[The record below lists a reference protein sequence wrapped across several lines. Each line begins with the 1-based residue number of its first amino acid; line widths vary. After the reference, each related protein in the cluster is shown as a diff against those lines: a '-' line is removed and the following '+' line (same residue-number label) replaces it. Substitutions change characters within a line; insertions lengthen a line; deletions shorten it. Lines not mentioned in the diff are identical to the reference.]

1 MIETTGKDN
10 PLGEIKVSAEV
21 LEVIVSFAT
30 LEVDGVS
37 GMRQDLTS
45 DIRAMFGRDDH
56 RRGVSLRADEFGTE
70 VDIYCYF
77 DYGVN
82 VPKIAVEIQENVKEQ
97 IYHMTEIEVDEVHVH
112 ILGII
117 PKESETSDILTA
129 SDLEL
134 GVETN

>member
-1 MIETTGKDN
+1 MIETSGKHN

-37 GMRQDLTS
+37 GMRKNLTS
-45 DIRAMFGRDDH
+45 DIRAIFGQDEYTK
-56 RRGVSLRADEFGTE
+56 GVSLQVDEFGTE
-70 VDIYCYF
+70 IDIYCYF

-82 VPKIAVEIQENVKEQ
+82 VPQVAIKIQENVKEQ
-97 IYHMTEIEVDEVHVH
+97 IYHMTEIEIDEVHVH
-112 ILGII
+112 IVGIV
-117 PKESETSDILTA
+117 PKESAATDILTA